1 MRQRR
6 RVAKAPQ
13 AVDFW
18 PFGGMILMAAA
29 FFLYAVSGIVAPWW
43 AVVLLVLVWLAA
55 FAQACAWWSPHPR
68 RITVL
73 ALGLVVLWFAVLVG
87 GGVWLDWSA

>member
-1 MRQRR
+1 MARR
-6 RVAKAPQ
+6 RVAKPPR

-18 PFGGMILMAAA
+18 PFGGMIAMAAT

-43 AVVLLVLVWLAA
+43 AVVALLLVWVAA
-55 FAQACAWWSPHPR
+55 FAQACAWWTPHPR
-68 RITVL
+68 RISAL

-87 GGVWLDWSA
+87 GAAALDWTA